1 MDFIRNTVY
10 PFLKTIQLS
19 DIVDILIVAVIIY
32 NIIKHFRKTRAAQ
45 LLKGIAIIFCLTYIS
60 EWLHLNVISFIL
72 ENTMQVGFIALI
84 IIFQPELRRGLEHM
98 GRSKFGKWFSV
109 EKEDATDVAGEVCKA
124 AENLAESHTG
134 ALVVF
139 ERDTVLDDLLTGGT
153 LIGAKVT
160 GELLENIFVPNTPLH
175 DGAVIIRDDKIHKAS
190 CVLPLSANKD
200 LSNEL
205 GTRHRAALGISE
217 QADCVCLVVS
227 EETGKISVMQNGN
240 MMRNLSVN
248 SLYKLLNK
256 VLAPKEDVGTN
267 VKKNLDLLKS
277 QKRGKKKKE
286 EKQEEQENSKE

>member
-1 MDFIRNTVY
+1 M
-10 PFLKTIQLS
+10 
-19 DIVDILIVAVIIY
+19 
-32 NIIKHFRKTRAAQ
+32 
-45 LLKGIAIIFCLTYIS
+45 
-60 EWLHLNVISFIL
+60 
-72 ENTMQVGFIALI
+72 
-84 IIFQPELRRGLEHM
+84 
-98 GRSKFGKWFSV
+98 
-109 EKEDATDVAGEVCKA
+109 
-124 AENLAESHTG
+124 
-134 ALVVF
+134 
-139 ERDTVLDDLLTGGT
+139 
-153 LIGAKVT
+153 
-160 GELLENIFVPNTPLH
+160 PNTPLH